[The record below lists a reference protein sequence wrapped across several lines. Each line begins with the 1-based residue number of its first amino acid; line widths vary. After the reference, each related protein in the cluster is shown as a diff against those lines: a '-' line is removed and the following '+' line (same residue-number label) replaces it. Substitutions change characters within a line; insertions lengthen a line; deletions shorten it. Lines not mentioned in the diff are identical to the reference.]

1 MVDVTS
7 VGDVN
12 IDILTEPIDE
22 IGEGEQKIVE
32 EIKIKVG
39 GGAANFAIWLN
50 NLGMKVRLI
59 GLIGNDYFGN
69 FIKEQLKQTG
79 LDVKLKTISERTGIT
94 FGIQFRDG
102 SKKLIT
108 YRGTNKLLSL
118 EHIKVSDIEGDVV
131 YFSGYNL
138 LESLKEGL
146 PTLLEELKNNNK
158 VISFDP
164 DLKAGIRFDKNEFFK
179 VAKFVDVMFL
189 NEKEASLIAKNL
201 DWFKGRTIVIKRG
214 KNGAYAIENGEKA
227 EVSGIQADIK
237 NPTGAGDVF
246 NASFIHH
253 YYYGYDLKE
262 CLEFANEQAV
272 KYLQTF

>member
-94 FGIQFRDG
+94 FGIQFKDG

-246 NASFIHH
+246 NAAFIHH

>member
-22 IGEGEQKIVE
+22 IGENEQKIVE

-79 LDVKLKTISERTGIT
+79 LDIKLKTISERTGIT
-94 FGIQFRDG
+94 FGIQFKDG

-146 PTLLEELKNNNK
+146 PTLLEELKNNDK

-246 NASFIHH
+246 NAAFIHH

>member
-22 IGEGEQKIVE
+22 IGGDEQKIVE

-94 FGIQFRDG
+94 FGIQFKDG

-146 PTLLEELKNNNK
+146 PTLLEELKNNDK
-158 VISFDP
+158 VISLDP
-164 DLKAGIRFDKNEFFK
+164 DLKAGVRFDKNEFFK
-179 VAKFVDVMFL
+179 VARFVDVMFL

>member
-22 IGEGEQKIVE
+22 IGEDEQKIVE

-94 FGIQFRDG
+94 FGIQFKDG

-146 PTLLEELKNNNK
+146 PTLLEELKNNEK
-158 VISFDP
+158 VISLDP

-179 VAKFVDVMFL
+179 VARFVDVMFL

>member
-22 IGEGEQKIVE
+22 IGENEQKIVE

-69 FIKEQLKQTG
+69 FIKEQLKQSG
-79 LDVKLKTISERTGIT
+79 LDIKLKTISERTGIT
-94 FGIQFRDG
+94 IGIQFKDG

-138 LESLKEGL
+138 LESLKEDL
-146 PTLLEELKNNNK
+146 PTLLEELKNNDK

-164 DLKAGIRFDKNEFFK
+164 DLKAGVRFDKNEFFK

-246 NASFIHH
+246 NAAFIHH

>member
-1 MVDVTS
+1 
-7 VGDVN
+7 
-12 IDILTEPIDE
+12 
-22 IGEGEQKIVE
+22 
-32 EIKIKVG
+32 
-39 GGAANFAIWLN
+39 
-50 NLGMKVRLI
+50 
-59 GLIGNDYFGN
+59 
-69 FIKEQLKQTG
+69 
-79 LDVKLKTISERTGIT
+79 
-94 FGIQFRDG
+94 
-102 SKKLIT
+102 
-108 YRGTNKLLSL
+108 
-118 EHIKVSDIEGDVV
+118 
-131 YFSGYNL
+131 L

-146 PTLLEELKNNNK
+146 PTLLEELKNNDK

-179 VAKFVDVMFL
+179 VARFVDVMFL

-253 YYYGYDLKE
+253 YYYGYDLE
-262 CLEFANEQAV
+262 RMSRIC
-272 KYLQTF
+272 

>member
-1 MVDVTS
+1 MIDVTS
-7 VGDVN
+7 IGDVN
-12 IDILTEPIDE
+12 VDILTEPIDE
-22 IGEGEQKIVE
+22 IGENEQKIVE

-69 FIKEQLKQTG
+69 FIKEQLEQTG
-79 LDVKLKTISERTGIT
+79 LNLKLKTISERTGIT

-108 YRGTNKLLSL
+108 YRGTNKLLSM
-118 EHIKVSDIEGDVV
+118 EHIKATDIEGEIV

-146 PTLLEELKNNNK
+146 PSLLEELKNKDK
-158 VISFDP
+158 VICFDP
-164 DLKAGIRFDKNEFFK
+164 DLKAGLRFDKNEFFK
-179 VAKFVDVMFL
+179 IAKFVDVMFL
-189 NEKEASLIAKNL
+189 NEKEASLIARNL

-227 EVSGIQADIK
+227 EVNGIQVEIK

-246 NASFIHH
+246 NAAFIHH

>member
-22 IGEGEQKIVE
+22 IGEEEQKIVE

-69 FIKEQLKQTG
+69 FIKEQLKKTG
-79 LDVKLKTISERTGIT
+79 LDIKLKTISERTGIT
-94 FGIQFRDG
+94 FGIQFKDG

-138 LESLKEGL
+138 LESLKDGL
-146 PTLLEELKNNNK
+146 PTLLEELKNNDK
-158 VISFDP
+158 VISLDP
-164 DLKAGIRFDKNEFFK
+164 DLKAGVRFDKNEFFK

-227 EVSGIQADIK
+227 EVNGIQADIK

-246 NASFIHH
+246 NAAFIHH

>member
-237 NPTGAGDVF
+237 SPTGAGDVF

>member
-22 IGEGEQKIVE
+22 IGENEQKIVE

-79 LDVKLKTISERTGIT
+79 LDIKLKTISERTGIT
-94 FGIQFRDG
+94 FGIQFKDG

-146 PTLLEELKNNNK
+146 PTLLEELKNNDK
-158 VISFDP
+158 VISLDP

-246 NASFIHH
+246 NAAFIHH

>member
-22 IGEGEQKIVE
+22 IGEDEQKIVE

-94 FGIQFRDG
+94 FGIQFKDG

-146 PTLLEELKNNNK
+146 PTLLEELKNNDK
-158 VISFDP
+158 VISLDP
-164 DLKAGIRFDKNEFFK
+164 DLKAGVRFDKNEFFK
-179 VAKFVDVMFL
+179 VARFVDVMFL

>member
-1 MVDVTS
+1 MVDITS

-22 IGEGEQKIVE
+22 IGGDEQKIVE

-94 FGIQFRDG
+94 FGIQFKDG

-146 PTLLEELKNNNK
+146 PTLLEELKNNEK
-158 VISFDP
+158 VISLDP

-179 VAKFVDVMFL
+179 VARFVDVMFL

>member
-22 IGEGEQKIVE
+22 IEEVEQKIVE

-94 FGIQFRDG
+94 FGIQFKDG

-146 PTLLEELKNNNK
+146 PTLLEELKNNDK
-158 VISFDP
+158 VISLDP

>member
-22 IGEGEQKIVE
+22 IGEDEQKIVE

-94 FGIQFRDG
+94 FGIQFKDG

-146 PTLLEELKNNNK
+146 PTLLEELKNNDK

-179 VAKFVDVMFL
+179 VARFVDVMFL

>member
-22 IGEGEQKIVE
+22 IGEDEQKIVE

-94 FGIQFRDG
+94 FGIQFKDG

-146 PTLLEELKNNNK
+146 PTLLEELKNNDK
-158 VISFDP
+158 VISLDP
-164 DLKAGIRFDKNEFFK
+164 DLKAGVRFDKNEFFK

-227 EVSGIQADIK
+227 EVNGIQAEIK

-246 NASFIHH
+246 NAAFIHH

>member
-79 LDVKLKTISERTGIT
+79 LDIKLKTISERTGIT
-94 FGIQFRDG
+94 FGIQFKDG

-146 PTLLEELKNNNK
+146 PTLLEELKNNDK
-158 VISFDP
+158 VISLDP
-164 DLKAGIRFDKNEFFK
+164 DLKAGVRFDKNEFFK

-227 EVSGIQADIK
+227 EVNGIQAEIK

-246 NASFIHH
+246 NAAFIHH

>member
-12 IDILTEPIDE
+12 VDILTEPIDE
-22 IGEGEQKIVE
+22 IGKDEQKIVE

-69 FIKEQLKQTG
+69 FIKEQLKQSG
-79 LDVKLKTISERTGIT
+79 LDIKLKTISERTGIT
-94 FGIQFRDG
+94 FGIQFKDG

-118 EHIKVSDIEGDVV
+118 EHINISDIEGDVV

-138 LESLKEGL
+138 LESLKEDL
-146 PTLLEELKNNNK
+146 PTLLEELKNNDK

-246 NASFIHH
+246 NAAFIHH

>member
-22 IGEGEQKIVE
+22 IGEDEQKIVE

-79 LDVKLKTISERTGIT
+79 LDIKLKTISERTGIT
-94 FGIQFRDG
+94 FGIQFKDG

-118 EHIKVSDIEGDVV
+118 EHINVSDIEGDVV

-146 PTLLEELKNNNK
+146 PALLEELKNNNK
-158 VISFDP
+158 VISLDP
-164 DLKAGIRFDKNEFFK
+164 DLKAGVRFDKNEFFK

-227 EVSGIQADIK
+227 EVNGIQADIK

-246 NASFIHH
+246 NAAFIHH

>member
-22 IGEGEQKIVE
+22 IGEDEQKIVE

-94 FGIQFRDG
+94 FGIQFKDG

-146 PTLLEELKNNNK
+146 PTLLEELKNNDK

-179 VAKFVDVMFL
+179 VARFVDVMFL

-246 NASFIHH
+246 NAAFIHH

>member
-22 IGEGEQKIVE
+22 IGENEQKIVE

-69 FIKEQLKQTG
+69 FIKQQLKQTG
-79 LDVKLKTISERTGIT
+79 LDIKLKTISERTGIT
-94 FGIQFRDG
+94 FGIQFKDG

-146 PTLLEELKNNNK
+146 STLLEELKNNDK
-158 VISFDP
+158 VISLDP
-164 DLKAGIRFDKNEFFK
+164 DLKAGVRFDKNEFFK

-227 EVSGIQADIK
+227 EVNGIQAEIK

-246 NASFIHH
+246 NAAFIHH

>member
-12 IDILTEPIDE
+12 IDILTETIDE
-22 IGEGEQKIVE
+22 IGENEQKIVE

-79 LDVKLKTISERTGIT
+79 LDIKLKTISERTGIT
-94 FGIQFRDG
+94 FGIQFKDG

-146 PTLLEELKNNNK
+146 PTLLEELKNNDK
-158 VISFDP
+158 VISLDP
-164 DLKAGIRFDKNEFFK
+164 DLKAGVRFDKNEFFK

-227 EVSGIQADIK
+227 EVNGIQADIK

-246 NASFIHH
+246 NAAFIHH

>member
-12 IDILTEPIDE
+12 VDILTEPIDE

-79 LDVKLKTISERTGIT
+79 LDIKLKTISERTGIT
-94 FGIQFRDG
+94 FGIQFKDG

-138 LESLKEGL
+138 LESLKKGL
-146 PTLLEELKNNNK
+146 PTLLEELKNNDK
-158 VISFDP
+158 VISLDP
-164 DLKAGIRFDKNEFFK
+164 DLKAGVRFDKNEFFK

-227 EVSGIQADIK
+227 EVNGIQAEIR

-246 NASFIHH
+246 NAAFIHH